1 MTAQSGQAPALD
13 AVTLHLHIGNSTCPT
28 CGQDIPPDKLEEIS
42 GRIAAREQER
52 AQAIAAQLEKQH
64 AAEKA
69 LVEARA
75 KADLD
80 SERQESAAREA
91 RILNEAQK
99 AAEKLLTEKQAEAEL
114 TRGKL
119 QEELERQRESA
130 AKAAKALE
138 TVRAEA
144 KEREKEIADEAKRVT
159 ELAAAQRVA
168 AIEEARRESEAALQS
183 RINETEN
190 SRIAAEQKGA
200 GLASQLE
207 ELRQSSDA
215 NVAKIKEEAAAELS
229 RTLQTA
235 GQEAEARFRDI
246 SLQPPCRNA
255 VAEAAKAKAEDAE
268 ARILA
273 GSRISRARRSRQSL
287 TTQREVLRR
296 S

>member
-1 MTAQSGQAPALD
+1 MGPEQEAFYHDCPIWPSAAALD
-13 AVTLHLHIGNSTCPT
+13 AVTITSSHREKDVRLPAS
-28 CGQDIPPDKLEEIS
+28 QDMPPDKLEEIS
-42 GRIAAREQER
+42 GRIAAGEQER
-52 AQAIAAQLEKQH
+52 AQAINAQLEKQH

-144 KEREKEIADEAKRVT
+144 KRKRKK
-159 ELAAAQRVA
+159 LPMRP
-168 AIEEARRESEAALQS
+168 S
-183 RINETEN
+183 
-190 SRIAAEQKGA
+190 G
-200 GLASQLE
+200 
-207 ELRQSSDA
+207 
-215 NVAKIKEEAAAELS
+215 
-229 RTLQTA
+229 
-235 GQEAEARFRDI
+235 
-246 SLQPPCRNA
+246 
-255 VAEAAKAKAEDAE
+255 
-268 ARILA
+268 
-273 GSRISRARRSRQSL
+273 
-287 TTQREVLRR
+287 
-296 S
+296 